1 MECQVT
7 TIEGQNAFAI
17 NRCALHKF
25 HMTEGQ
31 HMRDQITSGRMSKC
45 M

>member
-7 TIEGQNAFAI
+7 TNEGQNAFAI

-25 HMTEGQ
+25 DITEG
-31 HMRDQITSGRMSKC
+31 
-45 M
+45 